1 VLGRTS
7 GGGAVGS
14 SYPLHVR
21 PRPEVLIPLI
31 DSRPEHALDLV
42 RVMAATRLPPAEPGQ
57 SRQLEARSHHDAW
70 DALPSI
76 TAPTLVASGR
86 FDLIAP
92 PINGEE
98 LAARIPGAT
107 YRDFDGGHGFVIQ
120 DPEAWPVITEFLLAT
135 TAGHD

>member
-1 VLGRTS
+1 
-7 GGGAVGS
+7 
-14 SYPLHVR
+14 
-21 PRPEVLIPLI
+21 
-31 DSRPEHALDLV
+31 
-42 RVMAATRLPPAEPGQ
+42 M
-57 SRQLEARSHHDAW
+57 
-70 DALPSI
+70 PSL

-98 LAARIPGAT
+98 LAARILGAT

-135 TAGHD
+135 TAGH